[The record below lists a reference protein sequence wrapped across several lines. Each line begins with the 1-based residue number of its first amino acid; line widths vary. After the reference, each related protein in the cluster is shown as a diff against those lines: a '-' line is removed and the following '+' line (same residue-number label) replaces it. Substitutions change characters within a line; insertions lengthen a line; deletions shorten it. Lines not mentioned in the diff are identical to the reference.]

1 MDIWAYRD
9 EELRFLCARVEKNQV
24 QAEQLFNYFPIFA
37 VVYNPKFT
45 TTMKIGIPKEIKN
58 NESRVGMTPAGVSE
72 LVRHG
77 HEVFVQHTAGE
88 NSNFPDEKYVKAGA
102 KILPTIEETYA
113 VADMIVKVKEPIEP
127 EYPLVKPGQLLFT
140 YFHFACDRPLT
151 DAMIK
156 SGGVCLAYETVQL
169 ADHSLPLLI
178 PMSEVAGRM
187 ATLNGAYYLQKTKGG
202 KGKLICGVP
211 GVKPAKVLVL
221 GGGTVGQAAARVAAG
236 MGARVIITD
245 ISLPLLKQLSIEM
258 PPNVTPLY
266 SNRHNI
272 EQELHDVDIVVGSVL
287 IPGDK
292 APHLIT
298 RDMLKMMEPGTVLV
312 DVAIDQGGCFETS
325 RPTTHSEP
333 TYILDGIVHY
343 AVANIPGA
351 VPNTSTTALTNATL
365 RYALALADK
374 GWRKACKD
382 DPALYKGLNVVEGKV
397 TFKAVAD
404 VFGLPYEPVEL

>member
-1 MDIWAYRD
+1 
-9 EELRFLCARVEKNQV
+9 
-24 QAEQLFNYFPIFA
+24 
-37 VVYNPKFT
+37 
-45 TTMKIGIPKEIKN
+45 MKIGIPKEIKN
-58 NESRVGMTPAGVSE
+58 NENRVGMTPAGVAE

-77 HEVFVQHTAGE
+77 HEVYVQHTAGV
-88 NSNFPDEKYVKAGA
+88 NSGFADEAYVKADA
-102 KILPTIEETYA
+102 TIVPTIEATYE

-169 ADHSLPLLI
+169 SNGALPLLI

-187 ATLNGAYYLQKTKGG
+187 ATINGAYYLQKTKGG

-236 MGARVIITD
+236 MGANVVITD
-245 ISLPLLKQLSIEM
+245 ISLPLLRQLSIDM
-258 PPNVTPLY
+258 PANVDAVY
-266 SNRHNI
+266 SNQFNI
-272 EQELHDVDIVVGSVL
+272 ERELPDVDIVVGSVL

-292 APHLIT
+292 TPHLIT
-298 RDMLKMMEPGTVLV
+298 RDMLKMMQPGTVLV

-333 TYILDGIVHY
+333 VYEVDGIVHY

-351 VPNTSTTALTNATL
+351 VPNTSTIALTNATL

-374 GWRKACKD
+374 GWKKACKD
-382 DPALYKGLNVVEGKV
+382 DPALYKGLNIVEGKV

-404 VFGLPYEPVEL
+404 VFGLPYEPIEL